1 MSKVRSIC
9 VYCGSRFGAGP
20 GYRDLAESVG
30 TAIAATGLTL
40 VYGGGQVG
48 LMGVVARAA
57 LAAGG
62 RVVGIIP
69 GHLDKVE
76 ISQTGLSEL
85 HVVPDMHTR
94 KRMMFD
100 RSDAFLVLPGG
111 LGTLDEF
118 IEVTTWSQLD
128 LHDRPIVILN
138 HEGYWDPL
146 LALLRHVIDEG
157 FAGEESLRLFSVA
170 RSLDEV
176 FEILAV
182 SERPRHAAHPDL
194 F

>member
-9 VYCGSRFGAGP
+9 VYCGSRFGASP
-20 GYRDLAESVG
+20 RYRALAEAVG
-30 TAIAATGLTL
+30 GAIAAAGLTL

-62 RVVGIIP
+62 RVIGIIP
-69 GHLDKVE
+69 GHLDE
-76 ISQTGLSEL
+76 IEVSQQGLSEL

-128 LHDRPIVILN
+128 LHDRPIILLN

-146 LALLRHVIDEG
+146 LGLIDHVIREG
-157 FAGEESLRLFSVA
+157 FAGPESAHLFTVAGSVE
-170 RSLDEV
+170 EV
-176 FEILAV
+176 FKILLV